1 MNHETEI
8 TLGNMELCIQIEFS
22 VTPYIPATYYDP
34 PEGGEIEIDDVWVSN
49 VSGGTYDLDRSEISI
64 DWLEILDEQA
74 WDAVFRDNDIFY
86 TLHDIASYY
95 EAHDHD
101 F

>member
-34 PEGGEIEIDDVWVSN
+34 PEGGEIEIDDVWVSK
-49 VSGGTYDLDRSEISI
+49 VSGATYDLDRHEI
-64 DWLEILDEQA
+64 DDGWLKTLDKEA
-74 WDAVFRDNDIFY
+74 WDAVFRCNDIFY
-86 TLHDIASYY
+86 TLQDIAAYY
-95 EAHDHD
+95 EGHYHD